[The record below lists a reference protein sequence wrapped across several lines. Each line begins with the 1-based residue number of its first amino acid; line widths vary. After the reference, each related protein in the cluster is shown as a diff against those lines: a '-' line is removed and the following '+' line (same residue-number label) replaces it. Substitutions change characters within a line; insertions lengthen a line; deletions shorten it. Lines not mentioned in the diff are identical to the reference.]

1 MRPRYATRVQIVLS
15 LILIVSCI
23 FTPSIR
29 EFIFNNKIWLLVG
42 ACITGIVFIQGLKA
56 MYEVEKRLKLK
67 VKQQAQLLNIVLC
80 ENTFHTRLLK
90 SAVIPEL
97 FEQNPDE
104 FIARLHA
111 TGIAISDLKNFGV
124 GEHIIARYELFYY
137 MEKAK
142 EQQDLLNATKKT
154 NGDIANTPIVKD
166 ISGEAL
172 NTTYPLRPV
181 STGS

>member
-1 MRPRYATRVQIVLS
+1 MRPSQATRVQIILS
-15 LILIVSCI
+15 LLLIVICA

-29 EFIFNNKIWLLVG
+29 EFIFTHKLLLLVG
-42 ACITGIVFIQGLKA
+42 ACITGIVFMQGLKA
-56 MYEVEKRLKLK
+56 VYQAERRIKLK
-67 VKQQAQLLNIVLC
+67 ARQQAQLLNIVIC
-80 ENTFHTRLLK
+80 ENDFHTRLLK

-111 TGIAISDLKNFGV
+111 TGIAIGDLKNFGV

-154 NGDIANTPIVKD
+154 NGDTVNTPIVKD
-166 ISGEAL
+166 ITTEAH
-172 NTTYPLRPV
+172 NATYPLRPV